1 MIRKRRAA
9 VTAGLGV
16 LVSSFGLIL
25 FGGCSSVEGTGR
37 KQFMLVST
45 SQEMKLGADAYREI
59 VATEKLSDD
68 ARLTGI
74 VRRVG
79 ERIAS
84 QVDRPDFEWEFNLIE
99 SPQVNAFC
107 LPGGKIA
114 IYTGI
119 LPILQNEA
127 GLAAVMGHEV
137 AHAVARHGAE
147 RMSQQMGAQVV
158 QEVASRG
165 LGQAAPELRGAAVAA
180 LGAGTTVGILLPYS
194 RTHELE
200 ADRLGLIFAA
210 RAGYDPREAV
220 AVWERMQAAS
230 SGGPPEFLSTHPQEG
245 RRIKELQEQMPDAM
259 KGYQEG
265 REQYGLGETLLP

>member
-1 MIRKRRAA
+1 MKHQTVMRG
-9 VTAGLGV
+9 VSGLGV
-16 LVSSFGLIL
+16 AAVFVWVG
-25 FGGCSSVEGTGR
+25 GVAGCSTVEGTGR
-37 KQFMLVST
+37 TQLMLVST
-45 SQEMKLGADAYREI
+45 SQEMQLGSDAYRDI
-59 VATEKLSDD
+59 VASEKLSDD

-79 ERIAS
+79 ERIAN

-114 IYTGI
+114 VYTGI
-119 LPILQNEA
+119 LPILKNEA

-158 QEVASRG
+158 QEVASQG
-165 LGQAAPELRGAAVAA
+165 LGHAAPEMRGLAVAA

-230 SGGPPEFLSTHPQEG
+230 SGGPPEFLSTHPQES
-245 RRIKELQEQMPDAM
+245 RRIAELKKQMPDAI
-259 KGYQEG
+259 KGYEEG
-265 REQYGLGETLLP
+265 REQYGLGEALVP